1 MPLFRKRKGPTVS
14 VQGRTII
21 LVGHC
26 GPDMFMLR
34 GAVKRFVR
42 DAEVVTV
49 NDAASLKYHLTPNKL
64 LLVNRELDG
73 EFDTA
78 SGIELIRSVTAG
90 DDAPKAILISN
101 YPEAQAEAVEAGA
114 APGFGKSALYDDATR
129 EILAGAMDDEQR
141 AEAS

>member
-1 MPLFRKRKGPTVS
+1 MNAE
-14 VQGRTII
+14 GRTII

-42 DAEVVTV
+42 DAEVITI
-49 NDAASLKYHLTPNKL
+49 NDAASLKDHLKPGTL

-78 SGIELIRSVTAG
+78 SGIELIRSVTVG

-101 YPEAQAEAVEAGA
+101 YPEAQAEAVKAGA

-129 EILAGAMDDEQR
+129 EILAGALDDEQR